1 MAKHISLDEMNGWPF
16 EQRQTFYRNGLARFD
31 NAEAVRLVEMM
42 VASGLPFRRGKEIAH
57 GDREMKVLEAIV
69 YAPYN
74 EKLLL
79 EAAAS
84 GKPPLGAI
92 EPLLVEALGE
102 DYRIDN
108 GATIAAGYLIARR
121 LYALGFEKGN
131 SQKMPDG
138 SVAKTAATFR
148 KKRA

>member
-1 MAKHISLDEMNGWPF
+1 MAKHITLDELNAWTF
-16 EQRQTFYRNGLARFD
+16 DQRQTFYRNGLARFD
-31 NAEAVRLVEMM
+31 NAEAVRLVEML
-42 VASGLPFRRGKEIAH
+42 VASGLPFRSGKEIAH
-57 GDREMKVLEAIV
+57 GDREMKALEAIV
-69 YAPYN
+69 YSPYN

-92 EPLLVEALGE
+92 EPLIIEGLGE
-102 DYRIDN
+102 DYRADN

>member
-1 MAKHISLDEMNGWPF
+1 MAKHITLDELNSWTF
-16 EQRQTFYRNGLARFD
+16 ERRQTFYRNNLARFD

-69 YAPYN
+69 YSPYN
-74 EKLLL
+74 EKLLID
-79 EAAAS
+79 AATT

-92 EPLLVEALGE
+92 EPLIRQELGD
-102 DYRIDN
+102 DYSVGN

-121 LYALGFEKGN
+121 LYALGYEKGN

>member
-1 MAKHISLDEMNGWPF
+1 MAKHITLDELNAWTF
-16 EQRQTFYRNGLARFD
+16 EQRQSFYRNGLARFD
-31 NAEAVRLVEMM
+31 NAEAVRLIEMV
-42 VASGLPFRRGKEIAH
+42 VASGLPFRSGKEIAH
-57 GDREMKVLEAIV
+57 GDREMKKLEAV
-69 YAPYN
+69 VFSPYN
-74 EKLLL
+74 EKLLI

-92 EPLLVEALGE
+92 EPLLAESLGE
-102 DYRIDN
+102 DYSIEN

>member
-57 GDREMKVLEAIV
+57 GDREMKALEAIV
-69 YAPYN
+69 YSPYN

-84 GKPPLGAI
+84 GKPPLGII
-92 EPLLVEALGE
+92 EPLMVEELGE

>member
-1 MAKHISLDEMNGWPF
+1 MAKHITLDELNAWTF

-31 NAEAVRLVEMM
+31 NAEAVRLVEMI
-42 VASGLPFRRGKEIAH
+42 VASGLPFRHGKDIAH
-57 GDREMKVLEAIV
+57 GDREMKALEAIV
-69 YAPYN
+69 YSRYN
-74 EKLLL
+74 ETLLL

-92 EPLLVEALGE
+92 EPLMVEGLGE
-102 DYRIDN
+102 DYGVAN
-108 GATIAAGYLIARR
+108 GATVAAGYLIARR

>member
-1 MAKHISLDEMNGWPF
+1 MARHITLDELNAWTF

-31 NAEAVRLVEMM
+31 NADSVRLVEMI
-42 VASGLPFRRGKEIAH
+42 VESGLPFRHGKDIAH
-57 GDREMKVLEAIV
+57 GDREMKALEAIV
-69 YAPYN
+69 GSPYN

-92 EPLLVEALGE
+92 EPLLVEGLGE

-108 GATIAAGYLIARR
+108 GATIAAGYLIAKR

>member
-1 MAKHISLDEMNGWPF
+1 MAKHITLDELNAWTF
-16 EQRQTFYRNGLARFD
+16 DQRQTFYRNGLARFD
-31 NAEAVRLVEMM
+31 NAEAVRLVEMI
-42 VASGLPFRRGKEIAH
+42 VASGLPFRQGKEIAH
-57 GDREMKVLEAIV
+57 GDREMKALEAIV
-69 YAPYN
+69 YSPCN

-79 EAAAS
+79 AAAAS

-92 EPLLVEALGE
+92 EPLLVEGLGE
-102 DYRIDN
+102 DYSATN
-108 GATIAAGYLIARR
+108 GATIVAGYLIARR

>member
-1 MAKHISLDEMNGWPF
+1 M
-16 EQRQTFYRNGLARFD
+16 R
-31 NAEAVRLVEMM
+31 RL
-42 VASGLPFRRGKEIAH
+42 
-57 GDREMKVLEAIV
+57 
-69 YAPYN
+69 
-74 EKLLL
+74 
-79 EAAAS
+79 
-84 GKPPLGAI
+84 PPLGAI
-92 EPLLVEALGE
+92 EPLLAETLRD

-108 GATIAAGYLIARR
+108 GATIAAGYLIAKR

>member
-1 MAKHISLDEMNGWPF
+1 MPKHISLDELNGWTF
-16 EQRQTFYRNGLARFD
+16 EQRQAFYRNGLARFD

-42 VASGLPFRRGKEIAH
+42 VASGLPFRRGSEIAH
-57 GDREMKVLEAIV
+57 GDREMKALEAIV
-69 YAPYN
+69 YSPYN

-92 EPLLVEALGE
+92 EPLMVEGLGE

-138 SVAKTAATFR
+138 SVARTAATFR

>member
-1 MAKHISLDEMNGWPF
+1 MAKHVSLDEMNGWPF
-16 EQRQTFYRNGLARFD
+16 EQRQTFYRSGMARFD

-42 VASGLPFRRGKEIAH
+42 VASGLPFRCGKDIAH
-57 GDREMKVLEAIV
+57 GDREMKALEAIV
-69 YAPYN
+69 YSPYN
-74 EKLLL
+74 ETLLL

-84 GKPPLGAI
+84 GMPPLGAI
-92 EPLLVEALGE
+92 EPLMVEELGE
-102 DYRIDN
+102 DYRVDN

-138 SVAKTAATFR
+138 SVARTAATFR

>member
-1 MAKHISLDEMNGWPF
+1 MAKHITLDELNGWTF
-16 EQRQTFYRNGLARFD
+16 EQRQTFYRSGLARFD

-57 GDREMKVLEAIV
+57 GDPEMKALEAIV
-69 YAPYN
+69 YSPYN

-79 EAAAS
+79 DAAAA

-92 EPLLVEALGE
+92 EPLIVEDLGE
-102 DYRIDN
+102 DYRVDN
-108 GATIAAGYLIARR
+108 GGTIAAGYLIARR

>member
-1 MAKHISLDEMNGWPF
+1 MAKHITLDELNAWTF

-31 NAEAVRLVEMM
+31 NAEAVRLVEML
-42 VASGLPFRRGKEIAH
+42 VASGLPFRQGKDIAH
-57 GDREMKVLEAIV
+57 GDREMKALEAIV
-69 YAPYN
+69 VSPYN

-92 EPLLVEALGE
+92 EPLMIEGLGD
-102 DYRIDN
+102 DYSVAN
-108 GATIAAGYLIARR
+108 GATVAAGYLIARR

>member
-1 MAKHISLDEMNGWPF
+1 MAKHIGLDELNGWSF
-16 EQRQTFYRNGLARFD
+16 EQRQTFYRSGLARFD
-31 NAEAVRLVEMM
+31 NVEAVRLVEMM
-42 VASGLPFRRGKEIAH
+42 VASGLPFRRGSDIAH
-57 GDREMKVLEAIV
+57 GDREMKALEAII
-69 YAPYN
+69 YSPYN

-79 EAAAS
+79 DAAAA

-92 EPLLVEALGE
+92 EPLLVEHLGE
-102 DYRIDN
+102 DYRVDN

-121 LYALGFEKGN
+121 LYALGYEKGN